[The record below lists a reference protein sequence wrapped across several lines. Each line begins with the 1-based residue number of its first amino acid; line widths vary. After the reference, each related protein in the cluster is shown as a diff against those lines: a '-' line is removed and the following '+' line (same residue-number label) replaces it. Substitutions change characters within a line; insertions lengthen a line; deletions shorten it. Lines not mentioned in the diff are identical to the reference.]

1 MTEHI
6 ASLEEELVKANERT
20 EAKQL
25 ELDAANEEFKQYQVG
40 YYQLILSTD
49 PILGTNAPTNSP
61 THPLIHH

>member
-40 YYQLILSTD
+40 YDQLILS
-49 PILGTNAPTNSP
+49 
-61 THPLIHH
+61 